1 MPLIINRTNNSELET
16 RRVALLKQ
24 LVNRCSFNK
33 REPVTRS
40 DLGELA
46 CTGSLTVYERE
57 LYDELRRVEMLL
69 DVDE

>member
-1 MPLIINRTNNSELET
+1 MPLFINRTNNSELET
-16 RRVALLKQ
+16 RRISLIKQ
-24 LVNRCSFNK
+24 LVDRLSFN
-33 REPVTRS
+33 EGESITRS

-46 CTGSLTVYERE
+46 CTGCLTVYERE